1 MCESIRIVC
10 ALCRVGIYALYRRLC
25 CKGPSPVRPNF
36 SILCIG
42 LENAGKS
49 SILSCLSGDDLHKIE
64 PTIGFSIKAVL
75 FEDCILEVKELGG
88 GDKVRP
94 YWDRYYQVFQGI
106 IFVIA
111 GDDSDEKLN
120 VAREELLKAARH
132 HQLKGLPLL
141 ILVSHQD
148 KEGAKTAEEMMTFL
162 QLGTEMENRQF
173 LIKGCSIHNKEELSQ
188 IFAQFNEILQKNLD
202 HDIELR
208 KNSPQHSG
216 NRL

>member
-1 MCESIRIVC
+1 M
-10 ALCRVGIYALYRRLC
+10 
-25 CKGPSPVRPNF
+25 
-36 SILCIG
+36 
-42 LENAGKS
+42 
-49 SILSCLSGDDLHKIE
+49 SGDDLHKIE
-64 PTIGFSIKAVL
+64 PTIGFSIKAIL

-111 GDDSDEKLN
+111 GNDSDEKLQ
-120 VAREELLKAARH
+120 VARQELLTAIQH

-148 KEGAKTAEEMMTFL
+148 MEGARSADEMSTFL
-162 QLGTEMENRQF
+162 QLSSQLENRQC
-173 LIKGCSIHNKEELSQ
+173 LIKGCSVQNKEELSQ
-188 IFAQFNEILQKNLD
+188 TFAQFNEILQKNLND
-202 HDIELR
+202 DIEQR